1 MTYIYSPPPH
11 PLPWHHLVP
20 TSSPTRASALDTR
33 VFPFS
38 SVSLY
43 FSVRSWYRLFI
54 RSRSVLGTES
64 SRAFCRAAILNV
76 AISCKKKIIIV
87 NIYKITL
94 IIIFIK
100 GLRKFG
106 CQEKTNKSF
115 SRFTY
120 LEMINEITKYFN
132 ELQIIT

>member
-11 PLPWHHLVP
+11 PLPLHHLVP

-64 SRAFCRAAILNV
+64 SRAFCKEAILNV
-76 AISCKKKIIIV
+76 AISCKKK
-87 NIYKITL
+87 NHNCQCLQNYFENNFHYGFTKIL
-94 IIIFIK
+94 AFKKKQI
-100 GLRKFG
+100 
-106 CQEKTNKSF
+106 N
-115 SRFTY
+115 RFQDSH
-120 LEMINEITKYFN
+120 IWKR
-132 ELQIIT
+132 

>member
-11 PLPWHHLVP
+11 PLPLHHLVP

-64 SRAFCRAAILNV
+64 SRAFCKEAILNV
-76 AISCKKKIIIV
+76 AISCKKK
-87 NIYKITL
+87 NHNCQCLQNYFE
-94 IIIFIK
+94 IIFIK
-100 GLRKFG
+100 GLRKFWLSR
-106 CQEKTNKSF
+106 KNK
-115 SRFTY
+115 
-120 LEMINEITKYFN
+120 
-132 ELQIIT
+132 